1 MRRGILSAAFGA
13 WRRGQGWI
21 RLVSSLFAFSVGGVA
36 RISDEKPSFS
46 NLRPGDVIDGF
57 RLMERL
63 HVGGMAHLWRVTRD
77 DMSPPAILKAPIVQ
91 DGDDATAIV
100 SFEMEQMI
108 LPLLTGP
115 HAPKF
120 IASGDFSRQPY
131 IVMELI
137 EGASLLGRIDD
148 APLPVADI
156 VEIGVGVAR
165 ALADLHSQNVIHFD
179 IKPSNIMRRPGGGF
193 TLIDYGL
200 SRHDLLPD
208 LLAEEFRVPIGTGP
222 YLSPEQIARDRGD
235 PRSDIFALGVVL
247 YYLLTGVRPFGSPR
261 KRRGLERRL
270 WRDPEPPSFHNPD
283 CPPWL
288 QEVILHCLEPEPDQR
303 PTTAAQLA
311 LELANP
317 DQIRLTGRA
326 SKQRADSWFSARRR
340 WWSQKFQP
348 MRHSRSMASRRA
360 AAPIVMVAVDLAPEN
375 AAMAEVLRDMA
386 GRLMQTAP
394 AARLACVTVIKTNR
408 LRIDNT
414 QDELGGNLHVRRLVD
429 MRQWASGLGLAP
441 SRVTAHALEA
451 MDPAA
456 ALIDFARENHVDQ
469 MLIGAGSPRRRS
481 IGPTAVRIAAQAPCT
496 VTLVRLPRQPDLPEP
511 GEEGATEPE
520 FGLGI

>member
-1 MRRGILSAAFGA
+1 M
-13 WRRGQGWI
+13 
-21 RLVSSLFAFSVGGVA
+21 
-36 RISDEKPSFS
+36 SDKNPSFS
-46 NLRPGDVIDGF
+46 DLRPGDVIDGF

-63 HVGGMAHLWRVTRD
+63 HVGGMAYLWRVTRD
-77 DMSPPAILKAPIVQ
+77 DMSPPAILKTPIVQ

-108 LPLLTGP
+108 LPLLTGR

-137 EGASLLGRIDD
+137 EGASLLGRVDD
-148 APLPVADI
+148 APLPVADV

-179 IKPSNIMRRPGGGF
+179 IKPSNIMRRTGSASGGEY

-235 PRSDIFALGVVL
+235 PRSDLFALGVVL
-247 YYLLTGVRPFGSPR
+247 YYLLTGIRPFGYPR

-270 WRDPEPPSFHNPD
+270 WRDPEPPIFHNPD

-288 QEVILHCLEPEPDQR
+288 QEVILHCLEPEPDKR

-311 LELANP
+311 LQLANP
-317 DQIRLTGRA
+317 DQIRLTARA
-326 SKQRADSWFSARRR
+326 EKQHADSWFTARRR
-340 WWSQKFQP
+340 WWAQKLAP
-348 MRHSRSMASRRA
+348 MRHARSMASRRA
-360 AAPIVMVAVDLAPEN
+360 AAPIVMAAVDLAPEN
-375 AAMAEVLRDMA
+375 AAMAEVLRETA
-386 GRLMQTAP
+386 GRIMQTAP

-408 LRIDNT
+408 LRLDTT
-414 QDELGGNLHVRRLVD
+414 QDELGRNLHVRRLVD
-429 MRQWASGLGLAP
+429 MRQWASGLGLTPA
-441 SRVTAHALEA
+441 RVTAHALEA
-451 MDPAA
+451 VDPAA

-496 VTLVRLPRQPDLPEP
+496 VTLVRLPRQADLPEP

-520 FGLGI
+520 LGMGI

>member
-1 MRRGILSAAFGA
+1 LPLLAHGAANGHGLGLSLRSRA
-13 WRRGQGWI
+13 
-21 RLVSSLFAFSVGGVA
+21 
-36 RISDEKPSFS
+36 ISNDLPSFS

-57 RLMERL
+57 RVVERL

-77 DMSPPAILKAPIVQ
+77 DMSPPAILKAPMVQ

-137 EGASLLGRIDD
+137 QGGSLLERVDH
-148 APLPVADI
+148 APLPVAE
-156 VEIGVGVAR
+156 VAEIGIGVAH

-179 IKPSNIMRRPGGGF
+179 IKPSNIMRRPNGQF
-193 TLIDYGL
+193 ALIDFGL
-200 SRHDLLPD
+200 ARHDLLPD

-222 YLSPEQIARDRGD
+222 YVSPEQIARDRGD
-235 PRSDIFALGVVL
+235 PRSDLFALGVVL
-247 YYLLTGVRPFGSPR
+247 YYLLTGVRPFGYPR
-261 KRRGLERRL
+261 RRGALARRL
-270 WRDPEPPSFHNPD
+270 WRDPEPPRFHNPD
-283 CPPWL
+283 CPPWM
-288 QEVILHCLEPEPDQR
+288 QEVILHCLEPAPEDR

-317 DQIRLTGRA
+317 DQIRLTERA
-326 SKQRADSWFSARRR
+326 SKRRADTWLTARRR
-340 WWSQKFQP
+340 WWAQKFEP
-348 MRHSRSMASRRA
+348 SRRPRSMAARRA
-360 AAPIVMVAVDLAPEN
+360 AAPIVMAAVDLAPEN
-375 AAMAEVLRDMA
+375 AAMAECLREIA
-386 GRLMQTAP
+386 GRIMQTAP
-394 AARLACVTVIKTNR
+394 GARLACVTVIKTNR
-408 LRIDNT
+408 LRLDT
-414 QDELGGNLHVRRLVD
+414 AQDEQGRNIHVRRLVE
-429 MRQWASGLGLAP
+429 MRQWAAGLGLAP

-451 MDPAA
+451 VDPAA

-481 IGPTAVRIAAQAPCT
+481 IGPTASRISAHAPCT
-496 VTLVRLPRQPDLPEP
+496 VTVARLARQAELPEP
-511 GEEGATEPE
+511 GDDHATEPE

>member
-1 MRRGILSAAFGA
+1 M
-13 WRRGQGWI
+13 
-21 RLVSSLFAFSVGGVA
+21 
-36 RISDEKPSFS
+36 SDKNPSFS
-46 NLRPGDVIDGF
+46 DLRPGDVIDGF
-57 RLMERL
+57 RLVERL
-63 HVGGMAHLWRVTRD
+63 HVGGMAYLWRVTRD
-77 DMSPPAILKAPIVQ
+77 DMSPPAILKTPIVQ

-148 APLPVADI
+148 APLPVAEV

-179 IKPSNIMRRPGGGF
+179 IKPSNIMRRTGSASGGEY

-247 YYLLTGVRPFGSPR
+247 YYLLTGSGPSALRASAA
-261 KRRGLERRL
+261 GLERRL
-270 WRDPEPPSFHNPD
+270 WRDPAAEFHNPD

-303 PTTAAQLA
+303 HTTAAQLA
-311 LELANP
+311 LELADP
-317 DQIRLTGRA
+317 DQIR
-326 SKQRADSWFSARRR
+326 
-340 WWSQKFQP
+340 
-348 MRHSRSMASRRA
+348 
-360 AAPIVMVAVDLAPEN
+360 
-375 AAMAEVLRDMA
+375 
-386 GRLMQTAP
+386 
-394 AARLACVTVIKTNR
+394 
-408 LRIDNT
+408 
-414 QDELGGNLHVRRLVD
+414 
-429 MRQWASGLGLAP
+429 
-441 SRVTAHALEA
+441 
-451 MDPAA
+451 
-456 ALIDFARENHVDQ
+456 
-469 MLIGAGSPRRRS
+469 
-481 IGPTAVRIAAQAPCT
+481 
-496 VTLVRLPRQPDLPEP
+496 
-511 GEEGATEPE
+511 
-520 FGLGI
+520 

>member
-1 MRRGILSAAFGA
+1 M
-13 WRRGQGWI
+13 
-21 RLVSSLFAFSVGGVA
+21 
-36 RISDEKPSFS
+36 SDEKPAFS
-46 NLRPGDVIDGF
+46 ELRPGDVIDGF

-63 HVGGMAHLWRVTRD
+63 HVGGMAYLWRVTRD
-77 DMSPPAILKAPIVQ
+77 DMSPPAILKTPIVQ
-91 DGDDATAIV
+91 NGDDATAIV

-148 APLPVADI
+148 APLPVAEV

-179 IKPSNIMRRPGGGF
+179 IKPSNIMRRESGEY

-235 PRSDIFALGVVL
+235 PRSDLFALGVVL
-247 YYLLTGVRPFGSPR
+247 YYLLTGIRPFGYPR

-270 WRDPEPPSFHNPD
+270 WRDPEPPSFHNPA

-288 QEVILHCLEPEPDQR
+288 QEVILHCLEPEPDNR
-303 PTTAAQLA
+303 PMTAAQLA
-311 LELANP
+311 LQLANP
-317 DQIRLTGRA
+317 DQIRLTAR
-326 SKQRADSWFSARRR
+326 SEKQHADSWFTARRR
-340 WWSQKFQP
+340 WWAQKLAP
-348 MRHSRSMASRRA
+348 MRHTRSMASRRA
-360 AAPIVMVAVDLAPEN
+360 AAPIVMAAVDLAPEN
-375 AAMAEVLRDMA
+375 AAMAEVLRETA
-386 GRLMQTAP
+386 GRIMQTAP

-414 QDELGGNLHVRRLVD
+414 QDESGRNLHVRRLVD
-429 MRQWASGLGLAP
+429 MRQWASGLGLTPA
-441 SRVTAHALEA
+441 RVTAHALEA
-451 MDPAA
+451 IDPAA

-496 VTLVRLPRQPDLPEP
+496 VTLVRLQRQADLPEP

-520 FGLGI
+520 LGMGI